1 MHPMKSCKYK
11 GWILIL
17 FCILPYGLSYPQVPD
32 PTRILNEMIATINN
46 IKTIQF
52 TIIQTERLNGT
63 LTNEADAVKMHMN
76 PLKIL
81 ISAANPGKSYEVLW
95 LSGENNGEAWV
106 HPGSFPFVTIS
117 LDPEGNIMK
126 RGGHHSIFATSPNY
140 LANLIR
146 NAIKK
151 DGKNFEKIAHYQ
163 GLYDVDGRLC
173 YKILLD
179 YPTFRFNPY
188 IVKAGEDLV
197 AIAEKNHLSEYMI
210 LERNKEISSYSDV
223 KPGQTIMIPE
233 RYAKSIVLFID
244 KESNLPII
252 EMMYDDLGLFERY
265 EFKKIILN
273 PEFSKN
279 EFSKDNPEYHF

>member
-1 MHPMKSCKYK
+1 MKNYKYK
-11 GWILIL
+11 GWIFILICNL
-17 FCILPYGLSYPQVPD
+17 HFGQSDSQVPD
-32 PTRILNEMIATINN
+32 PTRILNEMITTINN

-63 LTNEADAVKMHMN
+63 LKNEADAIKMQMN

-81 ISAANPGKSYEVLW
+81 ISAENPGKSYEVLW
-95 LSGENNGEAWV
+95 IAGENKGDAWV
-106 HPGSFPFVTIS
+106 HPGTLPFVTLS
-117 LDPEGNIMK
+117 LNPEGNSMK
-126 RGGHHSIFATSPNY
+126 RGHHSIFATSPNY
-140 LANLIR
+140 LTNLIVD
-146 NAIKK
+146 AMKK

-179 YPTFRFNPY
+179 YPTFRFNTYVVRP
-188 IVKAGEDLV
+188 GEDLV
-197 AIAEKNHLSEYMI
+197 TIAKKYHLSEFMI
-210 LERNKEISSYSDV
+210 VERNKEINSYSDV
-223 KPGQTIMIPE
+223 KPGQTILMPE

-244 KESNLPII
+244 KDSKFPII

-265 EFKKIILN
+265 EFKKIKLN